1 MKVLAI
7 LAAAAF
13 AMLST
18 PANMDES
25 PLQGMVKDIDGK
37 EVDLAQYQGK
47 VVMVVNVA
55 SKCGFTKHYEPLQA
69 IYSKYKD
76 KGLVVL
82 GFPCN
87 QFGGQE
93 PGTEAEIKAFCE
105 DTYSV
110 SFPMFSKIDVNGDS
124 ASPLYKYLTSEK
136 LPLEDQGAIK
146 WNFEKFLF
154 GKDGKIIARYRTRT
168 SPDAPEVIE
177 AIEAALA
184 E

>member
-18 PANMDES
+18 PALMDDS
-25 PLQGMVKDIDGK
+25 PLQGMVRDIDGN

-69 IYSKYKD
+69 IYAKYKD

-93 PGTEAEIKAFCE
+93 PGSEAEIKAFCTG
-105 DTYSV
+105 TYDV
-110 SFPMFSKIDVNGDS
+110 TFPMFSKIEVNGEG
-124 ASPLYKYLTSEK
+124 ASPLYKYLTSDQ
-136 LPLEDQGAIK
+136 LPLEDKGAIK
-146 WNFEKFLF
+146 WNFEKYLF
-154 GKDGKIIARYRTRT
+154 DRDGKVIARYRTRT
-168 SPDAPEVIE
+168 SPDAPEVIQ

-184 E
+184 K